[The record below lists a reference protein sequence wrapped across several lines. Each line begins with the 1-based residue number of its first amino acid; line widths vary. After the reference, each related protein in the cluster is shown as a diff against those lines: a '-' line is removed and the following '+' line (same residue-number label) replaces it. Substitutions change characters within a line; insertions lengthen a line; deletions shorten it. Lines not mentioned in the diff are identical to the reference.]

1 MSVSN
6 PGNALPAKTDLII
19 LGSGVAGLTAAL
31 TASLAGLRCVV
42 LEHTSGIG
50 GTSARSSGTVWVPGN
65 MYMRDA
71 GIEDAELAAR
81 YVGTL
86 VGNRGPEPMWRRF
99 LEVAPRMQQD
109 LAERARIDFRPFKT
123 APDYRQD
130 VEGAASGWRPLEPLP
145 YDGRKLGAMFDKLA
159 LPIPELM
166 LFGKLMITRA
176 EAQSLLKADRSI
188 GSALLGL
195 RLLGRY
201 AVDRLKYRRGTRLV
215 LGNAL
220 VARLLAACLENGV
233 SVFTD
238 VSVSGLVQ
246 ENDRITGVS
255 IGNIDQSIIADKGV
269 VMAGGGYPSSAAWR
283 DRELP
288 KPVAEFSPA
297 APGCVGS
304 TIALARKVG
313 AVLGTSGIDN
323 ALWFPSSVMT
333 RQDGSKAVYPHI
345 VLDRAKPGSI
355 IVNQSGNRFVNE
367 AVSYHEFVR
376 GMYRANGTETCI
388 PAWMIC
394 SRNFIAKYGLGLI
407 RPRTPFLGKYIKSG
421 YLIEGGSLSE
431 LADKTGM
438 PVDALEQ
445 TVAHFNAMAKN
456 GKDQDFGRGETI
468 YDRSNGDATHIPN
481 PCLGVI
487 ENGPFYAVKLY
498 PTPLGTSRGLATDT
512 QSRVLDDTGNPID
525 GLYACGNDMQSA
537 FGGEYP
543 GAGAQL
549 GQAMTFAWIAAHH
562 AAGQEI

>member
-1 MSVSN
+1 MPN
-6 PGNALPAKTDLII
+6 PGSALPTKTDLIV

-42 LEHTSGIG
+42 LEHASAIG

-65 MYMRDA
+65 MYMREA
-71 GIEDAELAAR
+71 GIDDAELAAR
-81 YVGTL
+81 YVGIL
-86 VGNRGPEPMWRRF
+86 LGNRGAEQMWQRF
-99 LEVAPRMQQD
+99 LKIAPRMQQD
-109 LAERARIDFRPFKT
+109 LAERANIEFRPFTT

-130 VEGAASGWRPLEPLP
+130 IEGAAPGWRPLEPLP
-145 YDGRKLGAMFDKLA
+145 YDGRKLGSMFEKLA

-166 LFGKLMITRA
+166 LFGKLMVTRA

-188 GSALLGL
+188 ASAWLGL

-201 AVDRLKYRRGTRLV
+201 AADRVKYRRGTRLV

-233 SVFTD
+233 SVFCD
-238 VSVSGLVQ
+238 VSVSGLLK
-246 ENDRITGVS
+246 ENGRVTGVA
-255 IGNIDQSIIADKGV
+255 IGNSGHSIIADKGV
-269 VMAGGGYPSSAAWR
+269 VMAGGGYPSSADWR
-283 DRELP
+283 KRELP
-288 KPVAEFSPA
+288 EPVAEYSPA

-304 TIALARKVG
+304 TIELAQKVG
-313 AVLGTSGIDN
+313 AVLGTSGVDN
-323 ALWFPSSVMT
+323 ALWFPSSIMS
-333 RQDGSKAVYPHI
+333 RKDGSQAVYPHI

-376 GMYRANGTETCI
+376 GMYRANATETCI

-394 SRNFIAKYGLGLI
+394 SRAFIAKYGLGLI
-407 RPRTPFLGKYIKSG
+407 RPRTPFLAKYIKSG
-421 YLIEGGSLSE
+421 YLVEGHT
-431 LADKTGM
+431 LADLANKTGM
-438 PVDALEQ
+438 PVEGLEQ
-445 TVAHFNAMAKN
+445 TVARFNTMAKN
-456 GKDQDFGRGETI
+456 GKDHDFGRGETI
-468 YDRSNGDATHIPN
+468 YDRSNGDASHGPN

-487 ENGPFYAVKLY
+487 ESGPFYAVKLY

-512 QSRVLDDTGNPID
+512 QSRVLDEAGNSID

-549 GQAMTFAWIAAHH
+549 GQAMTFGWIAAHH
-562 AAGQEI
+562 AAGQEV